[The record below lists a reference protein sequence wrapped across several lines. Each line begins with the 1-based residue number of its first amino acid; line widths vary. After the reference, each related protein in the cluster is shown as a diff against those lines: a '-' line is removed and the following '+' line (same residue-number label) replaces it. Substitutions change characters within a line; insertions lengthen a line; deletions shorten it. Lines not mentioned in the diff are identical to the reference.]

1 MTIIT
6 FANDITSFTHA
17 KTLNQLK
24 SAIESHLDELKV
36 HIVSGTCS
44 SMVMLS
50 NDDRFY
56 IDIKLD
62 RENPYLNSVRILD
75 REHNRNYEN
84 KDKISGHG
92 HSKMTELLF
101 SLKQKAWAVS

>member
-1 MTIIT
+1 MSLIT
-6 FANDITSFTHA
+6 FANDITSFTQA

-24 SAIESHLDELKV
+24 ATIETHLDELKV
-36 HIVSGTCS
+36 HIVSGSCS

-62 RENPYLNSVRILD
+62 RENAYLNSVRIYD
-75 REHNRNYEN
+75 RQNSVDYEN
-84 KDKISGHG
+84 RDKISGHG
-92 HSKMTELLF
+92 YSKMNELLF
-101 SLKQKAWAVS
+101 SLKQKAWAVT